1 MRLVTQLQHTGFDM
15 DIRPNLQALQA
26 LIARKNIDALVC
38 MSPENFTYLA
48 GAYITT
54 LKTIRPRQAFAIL
67 TRRGKSRS
75 IVCGIEEA
83 LVRLES
89 WMTDVLPYTEFR
101 DDPITCLADTLK
113 EMGLGAASIGFDME
127 YVPAAAFA
135 RLTALL
141 PDAQFIDTTEAVA
154 AVRAI
159 KSATEVVWLEKTTRE
174 THRAIVEALAE
185 SRLGDTDQLIAN
197 RIVKRMFDWGASGV
211 QHFHLASG
219 PRTPQIHNA
228 PSPDATR
235 ISEILRMDIG
245 GSYGAYASDVAR
257 TYSTGAPRPMH
268 REVYRALCEVQASTI
283 ASMRP
288 GVTAGEVFE
297 TCRAAFADRGL
308 PCTLPHVGHSFGIEA
323 HESPM
328 IRPGE
333 ETVLVPGMVI
343 NIEPL
348 TKDEDGNLY
357 HTEDLVV
364 VTEDGTRLLTHGL
377 APRDIPV
384 LGQALALA

>member
-1 MRLVTQLQHTGFDM
+1 MNT
-15 DIRPNLQALQA
+15 RPNLEALQA
-26 LIARKNIDALVC
+26 LIASQKLDALVC

-67 TRRGKSRS
+67 SRRGRAQA

-83 LVRLES
+83 LVRVES
-89 WMTDVLPYTEFR
+89 WISDVRPYIEFR
-101 DDPITCLADTLK
+101 DDPTESLATSLT
-113 EMGLGAASIGFDME
+113 EMGLSAGVIGLDLQCLPAASFLQL
-127 YVPAAAFA
+127 
-135 RLTALL
+135 RSLL
-141 PDAQFIDTTEAVA
+141 PNAEFIDTTERVA

-159 KSATEVVWLEKTTRE
+159 KTAAEIAWLEKTTRD
-174 THRAIVEALAE
+174 THLAIVDALAE

-197 RIVKRMFDWGASGV
+197 RIIKRMFDLGANGV

-235 ISEILRMDIG
+235 ISEILRLDVG
-245 GSYGAYASDVAR
+245 GTYGAYASDVAR
-257 TYSTGAPRPMH
+257 TYSTGAPKPLH
-268 REVYRALCEVQASTI
+268 SEVYRALCDVQAKTI
-283 ASMRP
+283 AFMRP
-288 GVTAGEVFE
+288 GVTAHEVYE
-297 TCRAAFADRGL
+297 TCRAAFADHGL
-308 PCTLPHVGHSFGIEA
+308 PCSLPHVGHSFGIEA

-328 IRPGE
+328 MRPGE
-333 ETVLVPGMVI
+333 NTVLKPGMVI

-348 TKDEDGNLY
+348 TQDADGNLY

-364 VTEDGTRLLTHGL
+364 VTEQGTRLLTHGL

-384 LGQALALA
+384 LGQALVLG

>member
-1 MRLVTQLQHTGFDM
+1 M
-15 DIRPNLQALQA
+15 DIRPNLEALHQ
-26 LIARKNIDALVC
+26 LIVYKKLDALVC

-54 LKTIRPRQAFAIL
+54 LKTIRPRYAFAIL
-67 TRRGKSRS
+67 TRRNQSRA

-83 LVRLES
+83 LVRVES
-89 WMTDVLPYTEFR
+89 WMSDVSPYIEFR
-101 DDPITCLADTLK
+101 DDPITSLAESLV
-113 EMGLGAASIGFDME
+113 EIGLANATIGLDLD

-135 RLTALL
+135 RLSALL
-141 PDAQFIDTTEAVA
+141 PNAQFVDTTEAVA

-159 KSATEVVWLEKTTRE
+159 KTAAEVAWLEKTTRE

-185 SRLGDTDQLIAN
+185 SCLGDTDQQIAN
-197 RIVKRMFDWGASGV
+197 RIIKRMFDWGASGV

-228 PSPDATR
+228 PSPDETR
-235 ISEILRMDIG
+235 ISEILRLDVG
-245 GSYGAYASDVAR
+245 GTYGAYASDVAR
-257 TYSTGAPRPMH
+257 TYSTGEPRPMH
-268 REVYRALCEVQASTI
+268 REVYRNLCEVQAQTI
-283 ASMRP
+283 AAMRP
-288 GVTAGEVFE
+288 GVTAGEVFDI
-297 TCRAAFADRGL
+297 CSRAFADRGL

-323 HESPM
+323 HERPM

-333 ETVLVPGMVI
+333 DTVLAPGMVI

-348 TKDEDGNLY
+348 TQDADGNLY

-364 VTEDGTRLLTHGL
+364 ITEEGTRLLTHGL
-377 APRDIPV
+377 APLEIPV
-384 LGQALALA
+384 LGQALTLA

>member
-1 MRLVTQLQHTGFDM
+1 M
-15 DIRPNLQALQA
+15 DIRPNLDALQA
-26 LIARKNIDALVC
+26 LIARKGLDALVC

-54 LKTIRPRQAFAIL
+54 LKTIRPRQAFALL
-67 TRRGKSRS
+67 TRRGQSRA

-83 LVRLES
+83 LVRVES
-89 WMTDVLPYTEFR
+89 WIADVLPYTEFR
-101 DDPITCLADTLK
+101 DDPIACLADTLR
-113 EMGLGAASIGFDME
+113 EMGLARAIIGLDLE

-135 RLTALL
+135 RLQAWL

-159 KSATEVVWLEKTTRE
+159 KSPSEVAWLEKTTRQ
-174 THRAIVEALAE
+174 THLAIVEALAE
-185 SRLGDTDQLIAN
+185 SRLGDTDQEIAN
-197 RIVKRMFDWGASGV
+197 RIIKRMFDWGASGV

-235 ISEILRMDIG
+235 ISEILRLDIG
-245 GSYGAYASDVAR
+245 GTYGAYASDVAR
-257 TYSTGAPRPMH
+257 TYSTGAPLAMH
-268 REVYRALCEVQASTI
+268 REVYRALCEVQAITI

-297 TCRAAFADRGL
+297 TCRSAFADRGL

-333 ETVLVPGMVI
+333 GTVLMPGMVI

-348 TKDEDGNLY
+348 TQDGDGNLY

-364 VTEDGTRLLTHGL
+364 VTEEGTRLLTHGL

-384 LGQALALA
+384 LGEALAPA